1 MVNMTQLHERLEFLG
16 VTDRHRQA
24 LQKFLPA
31 IEAKLPEILNEF
43 YRKVKRTGETARR
56 FADDRMIE
64 RASAAQ
70 HKHWMHLFSGRFD
83 QVYLDSAQRIGLVHS
98 KIGLEPR
105 WYMGAYAFFAQQVTT
120 LATATFV
127 SRWTRGGGRE
137 DLDLLLGAVNQA
149 IALDM
154 EIGVSVYLDENKV
167 SSDRK
172 IETLANSF
180 EKSVG
185 RVVGSLASGA
195 TELQATAQ
203 GMTGMADRARTQA
216 TTVAAAADEA
226 SSSVQTVAAAAEE
239 LSSSI
244 GEIGRQVAQS
254 TRVGAKA
261 VADAQRT
268 DVIVHALAEGAEKIG
283 KVVELITNI
292 ANQTN
297 LLALNATIEAAR
309 AGDAGKGF
317 AVVASEVKALAAQT
331 ARATSE
337 ISGQVAAIQATT
349 VNAASAV
356 GGVRDAI
363 GALGTITTA
372 ISAAVEEQGTATR
385 EIAANV
391 NLVAQQNAAITEAM
405 KNVGTVAAGASAS
418 SETVRST
425 AEALEQISTA
435 LNGQVD
441 TFLAKVRRDAA

>member
-317 AVVASEVKALAAQT
+317 AVVASEVKSLANQT
-331 ARATSE
+331 AKATEE
-337 ISGQVAAIQATT
+337 IGSQINQIQAATRE
-349 VNAASAV
+349 AV
-356 GGVRDAI
+356 GAIRDIA
-363 GALGTITTA
+363 ATIDELSMIATNIA
-372 ISAAVEEQGTATR
+372 SAVEEQGAATA
-385 EIAANV
+385 EIARNVHQTARAAQNVTANIGGV
-391 NLVAQQNAAITEAM
+391 SRAADETGNAATQ
-405 KNVGTVAAGASAS
+405 VLGAAGDLSKQAEQLKSDVNTFVA
-418 SETVRST
+418 EVRS
-425 AEALEQISTA
+425 A
-435 LNGQVD
+435 
-441 TFLAKVRRDAA
+441 